1 MSAVDLK
8 NQGNRLFA
16 ARKFEDAIHCYTK
29 AIMKNPNTP
38 TYFTNRALCY
48 LKLRNWEMASQDSQR
63 ALELD
68 RNMVKG
74 HFFLGQAL
82 VELNMYDEAITHLMK
97 AHDLAKDQKLNFGDE
112 VTGAL
117 RQAKKR
123 RWNMIEEK
131 RIQQE
136 ITLQSY
142 LNKLVNEDRER
153 RIEECKK
160 CCGDKESTDEIEK
173 IEYEQDLRLKEVNEL
188 FAQLDDRRKKRDVPD
203 NLCGRISFE
212 IMREPVITPSG
223 ITYDKKDIIEH
234 LQRVGHFDPV
244 TRTTLTQD
252 QLIPNLAMK
261 EVIDTF
267 LEYNPWA
274 EDF

>member
-1 MSAVDLK
+1 MSAGDLK

-29 AIMKNPNTP
+29 AIMKNPNTA

-48 LKLRNWEMASQDSQR
+48 LKLRNWELASQDCHR

-68 RNMVKG
+68 RNLVKG

-82 VELNMYDEAITHLMK
+82 VELALYDEAITHLVK

-123 RWNMIEEK
+123 RWNLIEEK

-136 ITLQSY
+136 ISLQSY
-142 LNKLVNEDRER
+142 LNKLINDDRER
-153 RIEECKK
+153 RVKECKK
-160 CCGDKESTDEIEK
+160 KIGDKDSSDDVEK

-188 FAQLDDRRKKRDVPD
+188 FTQLDERRRKRDVPD

-244 TRTTLTQD
+244 TRTTLTQEN
-252 QLIPNLAMK
+252 LIPNLAMK
-261 EVIDTF
+261 EVIDLY
-267 LEYNPWA
+267 LESNPWA
-274 EDF
+274 EDY